1 MGINRNIVEC
11 KGITDMDYRSGQHR
25 INRNIVECKA
35 VQHPEMLLQQ
45 NGINRNIV
53 ECKERRQQKQAGG
66 SQMY

>member
-1 MGINRNIVEC
+1 
-11 KGITDMDYRSGQHR
+11 MDYRSGQHR

-53 ECKERRQQKQAGG
+53 ECKVFF
-66 SQMY
+66 

>member
-1 MGINRNIVEC
+1 MENTTATDYPVGINRNIVEC

-53 ECKERRQQKQAGG
+53 ECKVFF
-66 SQMY
+66 